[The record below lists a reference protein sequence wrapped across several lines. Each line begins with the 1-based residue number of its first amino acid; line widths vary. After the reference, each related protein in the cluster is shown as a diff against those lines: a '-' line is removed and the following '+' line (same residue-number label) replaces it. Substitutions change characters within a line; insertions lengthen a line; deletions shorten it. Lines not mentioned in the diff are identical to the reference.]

1 MAESAVN
8 MRLGDTDLVADLS
21 GALWWPAEKTLAF
34 ADLHFEKGSSFAVR
48 GKLVPPYDTRATLGR
63 MLGVIL
69 RYSPARVICLG
80 DSFHDLEAAARM
92 AAADTKQLKSV
103 IGTVDWTWIAGNHD
117 PEPPADWGGEVAEEI
132 CLGPLTFR
140 HEAVAVD
147 QVPAQGDLLDDVV
160 PVPAR
165 NGAGAA
171 SSVSGAASG
180 AVAGEI
186 SGHFHP
192 KASVRAQGR
201 RVTRPC
207 FVTDGARLILPAFGA
222 FTGGLR
228 VTDIAI
234 RSLFPNGFTV
244 HMLGRE
250 GLFSFPS
257 DSRAFGR

>member
-1 MAESAVN
+1 MAETAVALTFN
-8 MRLGDTDLVADLS
+8 GGELVADLS

-48 GKLVPPYDTRATLGR
+48 GKLVPPYDTRATLGK

-69 RYSPARVICLG
+69 RYRPARVICLG

-92 AAADTKQLKSV
+92 GAADTRQLKAT
-103 IGTVDWTWIAGNHD
+103 IKTVHWTWVAGNHD
-117 PEPPADWGGEVAEEI
+117 PEPPEELGGEVVEDVQV
-132 CLGPLTFR
+132 GGLTFR
-140 HEAVAVD
+140 HEAVAAVSE
-147 QVPAQGDLLDDVV
+147 ASESLQGNLL
-160 PVPAR
+160 R
-165 NGAGAA
+165 EAGGWEDAPP
-171 SSVSGAASG
+171 
-180 AVAGEI
+180 VAGEI

-192 KASVRAQGR
+192 KATVRAQGR

-228 VTDIAI
+228 VTDPAI
-234 RSLFPNGFTV
+234 RTLFPDGFTV

-257 DSRAFGR
+257 DSAAFRR